1 MTPYLGGRRKTRKR
15 VSPYITREYIQ
26 RFLER
31 LREIAGQH
39 QLGAEP
45 GRTPA
50 STVAQIEEMERRR
63 GS

>member
-1 MTPYLGGRRKTRKR
+1 M
-15 VSPYITREYIQ
+15 PYITREYIQ